1 MVLQAPHGFVYVIS
15 AFLAM
20 IGILAVMPT
29 NLSIPDLAAENAAW
43 FIFLAWFLLA
53 VATAMPSSASK
64 KEDAPAKA
72 AAPDAHAKPAAMAEH
87 HEEVLAP
94 AAHEDHAPARPAAAH

>member
-1 MVLQAPHGFVYVIS
+1 MVLHEPNGALFVIA

-20 IGILAVMPT
+20 IGILATFPT

-53 VATAMPSSASK
+53 AAVALP
-64 KEDAPAKA
+64 PRAKA
-72 AAPDAHAKPAAMAEH
+72 VEPVAE
-87 HEEVLAP
+87 AQ
-94 AAHEDHAPARPAAAH
+94 